1 MYVVEHILEDSQKLC
16 SIQQFC
22 EFCEDIH
29 KINKRKNDNY
39 DIKKY
44 NDLLKEVVFNCEQD
58 YNYRINFFVKMSVE
72 YPKVF
77 GSLFKLK
84 NKGKEKVKKFVENN
98 NSFPTQ
104 DNKNLLNIL
113 VEKKK
118 KLKERLTNIYDPISD
133 NFQEKLTN
141 SSNFD
146 EKVDTCAN
154 NLYEFFVHS

>member
-1 MYVVEHILEDSQKLC
+1 MYVVEQILEVSQKLC

-29 KINKRKNDNY
+29 KITKCKNDNC

-44 NDLLKEVVFNCEQD
+44 NDLLREVVFNCEQD
-58 YNYRINFFVKMSVE
+58 YNYRINVFVKMSVE

-98 NSFPTQ
+98 NSIPTQ
-104 DNKNLLNIL
+104 GNENLLNIL

-118 KLKERLTNIYDPISD
+118 QT
-133 NFQEKLTN
+133 EKQIDQYL
-141 SSNFD
+141 
-146 EKVDTCAN
+146 
-154 NLYEFFVHS
+154 

>member
-1 MYVVEHILEDSQKLC
+1 MYVVKQILEVSQKLC

-29 KINKRKNDNY
+29 KITKCKDDNC

-44 NDLLKEVVFNCEQD
+44 NDLLRELVFNCEQD
-58 YNYRINFFVKMSVE
+58 YEYRINFCVKMSVE

-77 GSLFKLK
+77 SSLFKLT

-98 NSFPTQ
+98 NQLPTQ
-104 DNKNLLNIL
+104 DNENLLNIL

-118 KLKERLTNIYDPISD
+118 ET
-133 NFQEKLTN
+133 EKQIDQYL
-141 SSNFD
+141 
-146 EKVDTCAN
+146 
-154 NLYEFFVHS
+154 

>member
-1 MYVVEHILEDSQKLC
+1 MYVVKHILEVSQKLC

-77 GSLFKLK
+77 GSLFKLT
-84 NKGKEKVKKFVENN
+84 NKSKEKVKKFVENN
-98 NSFPTQ
+98 NSIPTQ
-104 DNKNLLNIL
+104 DNENLLNIL

-118 KLKERLTNIYDPISD
+118 QTEKQSD
-133 NFQEKLTN
+133 QYL
-141 SSNFD
+141 
-146 EKVDTCAN
+146 
-154 NLYEFFVHS
+154 